1 MLLFLVAMTRQNM
14 AKMVFVV
21 TVLAHTLG
29 RSNSKRNSAIS
40 TVAATR
46 RHIEWFDFQRGRL
59 IVHGGDGCAGQYY
72 LTARKSDPTQ

>member
-29 RSNSKRNSAIS
+29 RSNSKRNSTIS
-40 TVAATR
+40 TVAA
-46 RHIEWFDFQRGRL
+46 I
-59 IVHGGDGCAGQYY
+59 
-72 LTARKSDPTQ
+72 

>member
-29 RSNSKRNSAIS
+29 RSNSKWNSTIS
-40 TVAATR
+40 TVASTR
-46 RHIEWFDFQRGRL
+46 RYIEWFDFQRGRL
-59 IVHGGDGCAGQYY
+59 IAHGRDGCAGQYY
-72 LTARKSDPTQ
+72 LIV